1 MASGHAANRAETADP
16 EIAALKKALH
26 QTWWNIGLLGLML
39 LAFLAGI
46 VYTAFFAQDAL
57 KRKEDQLVADV
68 RQRVRQDAGWLT
80 DEAAD
85 LAAAVAPPVL
95 EAFRDRFKADMPVY
109 METIDRQGKEMAE
122 HLQAALEREVRA
134 QYHHS
139 LAQYRRVL
147 QEEFP
152 DVTDRETLDRM
163 MAHFETVLDDLI
175 RRYYLDEFRNTLD
188 ETVKLWREIPPA
200 PAPGAGEKALADRL
214 GNDLADWL
222 RLKVVERE
230 ARKVAGKE
238 KPG

>member
-46 VYTAFFAQDAL
+46 VYTAFFAEGAL
-57 KRKEDQLVADV
+57 KRKEDQLLADV

-80 DEAAD
+80 DEAGD

-95 EAFRDRFKADMPVY
+95 EAFRDRFQADMPVY
-109 METIDRQGKEMAE
+109 VETIDRQGKEMAE
-122 HLQAALEREVRA
+122 RLQATLKKDVRA
-134 QYHHS
+134 QYHRS
-139 LAQYRRVL
+139 LAQYRNVL

-152 DVTDRETLDRM
+152 EVTDRETRDRM
-163 MAHFETVLDDLI
+163 MAHFEAVLDDLI

-188 ETVKLWREIPPA
+188 ETAKLWREIPPA
-200 PAPGAGEKALADRL
+200 PAPGAGEKALADQL

-230 ARKVAGKE
+230 ARKAAGKE